1 MASGGAA
8 IDSPRCVIGR
18 QFRSEAEELL
28 HKCFDERRR
37 VRRRRPNIGAVGT
50 ATYSEVRSARD
61 GEEFDVE

>member
-37 VRRRRPNIGAVGT
+37 QRPNIGAVGT
-50 ATYSEVRSARD
+50 ATYREVRSARD